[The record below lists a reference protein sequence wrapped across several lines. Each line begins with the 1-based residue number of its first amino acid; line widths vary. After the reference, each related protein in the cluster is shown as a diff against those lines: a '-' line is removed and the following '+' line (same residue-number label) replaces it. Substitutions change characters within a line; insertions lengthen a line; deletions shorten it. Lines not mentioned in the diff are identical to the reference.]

1 MIRGPERRAP
11 LREEARQLARV
22 LVVARPLERLA
33 RAGQLRLVR
42 GVRVA
47 RAARPQRPQRP
58 FGALAAVDPRRS
70 EEDDRVLDPLLLEP
84 SERLEVLGENAD
96 RARFLAFEKI
106 RVEVRQRRL
115 RHDGQF
121 ITRC

>member
-1 MIRGPERRAP
+1 MPPKERDINIRSGIALKPQGDLPPRSFMKKRLPVGRRLNVEMIRRS
-11 LREEARQLARV
+11 
-22 LVVARPLERLA
+22 VANL
-33 RAGQLRLVR
+33 Q
-42 GVRVA
+42 
-47 RAARPQRPQRP
+47 
-58 FGALAAVDPRRS
+58 F
-70 EEDDRVLDPLLLEP
+70 LDPLLLEP